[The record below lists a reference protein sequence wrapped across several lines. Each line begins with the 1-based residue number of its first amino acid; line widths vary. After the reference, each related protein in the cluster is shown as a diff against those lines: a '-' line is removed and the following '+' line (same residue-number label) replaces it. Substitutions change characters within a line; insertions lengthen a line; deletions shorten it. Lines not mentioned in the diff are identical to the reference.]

1 MMARSTRG
9 SNQRPD
15 TLMQDRTS
23 ANSMKVLLQRTAGPY
38 IGSVAS
44 HPDVRDAPGMSA
56 MLPIATQ
63 SVRRNEASRRAK
75 GDIRLRYSN
84 CPGVL
89 CHWTRLLAGRA
100 YGLPM
105 VTTLAA
111 ATGRE

>member
-1 MMARSTRG
+1 MRQTRRTGWSPVRSAAALRDF
-9 SNQRPD
+9 SLVNVQF
-15 TLMQDRTS
+15 
-23 ANSMKVLLQRTAGPY
+23 
-38 IGSVAS
+38 GSVAS

-63 SVRRNEASRRAK
+63 SVRRNEASRCAK